1 MLVNIDFVNK
11 KREERLQK
19 IKTLRN
25 SKAFDACTAAL
36 WVDQNAPVT
45 CNKNMLK
52 QAGYHVED
60 VTENNLDEVIKAL
73 SEIGI
78 TLVDFDHLSRPVIAK
93 TLTDI
98 LNEPIPECW
107 GGLDVREYIS
117 LKETKND

>member
-25 SKAFDACTAAL
+25 SKTFDACTAAL

-45 CNKNMLK
+45 SNKNMLK

-60 VTENNLDEVIKAL
+60 VTEDNLDEVIEAL

-93 TLTDI
+93 TLTNI

-117 LKETKND
+117 LKETQNV

>member
-45 CNKNMLK
+45 SNKNMLK
-52 QAGYHVED
+52 QAGYPVED
-60 VTENNLDEVIKAL
+60 VTEDNLNEVIEAL

-107 GGLDVREYIS
+107 GGIDVREYIS
-117 LKETKND
+117 LKETKNV

>member
-25 SKAFDACTAAL
+25 SKAFDLCTAAL
-36 WVDQNAPVT
+36 WVDQNAPIT
-45 CNKNMLK
+45 CNKKMLNE
-52 QAGYHVED
+52 AGYTIED
-60 VTENNLDEVIKAL
+60 VTDNNLDEVISAM

-78 TLVDFDHLSRPVIAK
+78 TFIDFDHLSRSALVK
-93 TLTDI
+93 VVGDI

-107 GGLDVREYIS
+107 GGFDVREFIS
-117 LKETKND
+117 LKETMNA